1 MTQEEPVAQRHIES
15 KWIHG
20 KRKMVEPDVVFGA
33 HELGE
38 RIYVAF
44 GCPHYEQLS
53 VTENIT

>member
-1 MTQEEPVAQRHIES
+1 MAQRHIES

-38 RIYVAF
+38 RICAAF